1 MKIPEKLAKQTFRL
15 FLGYA
20 YGLAQLFIPIDTKSV
35 EKCCSGSN
43 LKSCINVEVD
53 PTALDSLEDISVEG
67 KHLFYSN
74 SVPPNAK
81 VYKSIEG
88 IELAFLNFV
97 ICDEIIM

>member
-1 MKIPEKLAKQTFRL
+1 M
-15 FLGYA
+15 
-20 YGLAQLFIPIDTKSV
+20 FIPIDSKIV
-35 EKCCSGSN
+35 EKCCSGPN

-53 PTALDSLEDISVEG
+53 PTALDSLEDISVDG

-88 IELAFLNFV
+88 IELTFLNFV
-97 ICDEIIM
+97 ICDGIIMKKKNLENVKP